1 MERNESLTLQV
12 SELWPAS
19 PDRGGVLQGSCG
31 VMRRRLPG
39 ENPKNRSGRSLFSPV
54 TAPCLSLHC
63 HCRHRCERLVLQ
75 SEVCSHSL
83 LSSFSKFLPRAT
95 PPHLLPVFL
104 TISVNF
110 LMGPLLYRTVRG
122 STLNPMN
129 LKHCEGMQTGRFTG
143 DAGDIWNLF

>member
-1 MERNESLTLQV
+1 MDRNESLTLQV

-19 PDRGGVLQGSCG
+19 PDPGFLHGSCG
-31 VMRRRLPG
+31 MMRRRLPG
-39 ENPKNRSGRSLFSPV
+39 ENPKNRSGHSLLSPV
-54 TAPCLSLHC
+54 TAAYLSLHC
-63 HCRHRCERLVLQ
+63 HCRHRCVRLVLQ

-95 PPHLLPVFL
+95 PAHLLPVSL

-110 LMGPLLYRTVRG
+110 HMGPLLYRIVRG

-129 LKHCEGMQTGRFTG
+129 LKHCEGMQTGRYTG
-143 DAGDIWNLF
+143 DAGDIWDLF